1 MTSSTFVVLLKL
13 SSFLD
18 GKKFVLF
25 FDFEILA
32 QLRLLLLFER
42 VSVVALG
49 CHELVS
55 LMLVEFSSLL
65 LIVEVALSSH
75 IAVFLFLLLI
85 DFSQALLFSDRLDGL
100 LPDILA
106 YIHAFLLLMLMAL
119 LVLHRLHLEHVILL

>member
-1 MTSSTFVVLLKL
+1 MTSPAFVVLLQFACLLYSKE
-13 SSFLD
+13 FI
-18 GKKFVLF
+18 LF
-25 FDFEILA
+25 FEFQILA
-32 QLRLLLLFER
+32 HFRLLLLFER

-75 IAVFLFLLLI
+75 IAVFFFLLLI